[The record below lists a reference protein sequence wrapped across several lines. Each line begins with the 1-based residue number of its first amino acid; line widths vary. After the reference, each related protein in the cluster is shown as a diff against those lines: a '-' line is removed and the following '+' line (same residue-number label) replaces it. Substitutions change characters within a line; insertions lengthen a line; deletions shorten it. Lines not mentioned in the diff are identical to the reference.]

1 MRERRRS
8 SHKGVRVREIQI
20 ESETVIWFRVHEID
34 NEREI
39 ALCEIEREKLRLRMK
54 LRKVILFRYTVDFV

>member
-20 ESETVIWFRVHEID
+20 ESETAIWLRVH
-34 NEREI
+34 EREI
-39 ALCEIEREKLRLRMK
+39 ALCEIEREKLRLREK
-54 LRKVILFRYTVDFV
+54 LRKVILFRYSFCLN